1 MVLAYNNNRETL
13 KLLLV
18 IYNIDHYSLVI
29 SVIQV
34 SMIEGAGVSPYMYT
48 YIHIHVH
55 VHYYILYRDQWW
67 LSMVV

>member
-34 SMIEGAGVSPYMYT
+34 SMIEGAGCVP
-48 YIHIHVH
+48 VH
-55 VHYYILYRDQWW
+55 VHIHTHTCTCTLLYT
-67 LSMVV
+67 V